1 MFCYKYI
8 GKFIGKNINDKY
20 NQNLLDHAKATGD
33 LTGNKIADKITKFS
47 KTSSQNSLKTVE
59 SETENIEFG
68 TYLKKDIYL
77 QKNDRKLLMI

>member
-1 MFCYKYI
+1 MSKDI
-8 GKFIGKNINDKY
+8 GKCIGKNINGKY
-20 NQNLLDHAKATGD
+20 SQNLLDHAKATGD